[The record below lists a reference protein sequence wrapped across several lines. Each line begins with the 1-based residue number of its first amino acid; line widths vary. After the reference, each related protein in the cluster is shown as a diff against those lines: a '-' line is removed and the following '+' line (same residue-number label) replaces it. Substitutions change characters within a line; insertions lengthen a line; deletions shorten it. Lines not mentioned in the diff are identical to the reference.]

1 MKCLS
6 ICRSIHARSTTE
18 KYGDLF
24 SCRFSIRTRKWETT
38 PGFVEHSSL
47 GYFFPFFL
55 FLILY
60 FQCFGSIGSFTR
72 SRLFETHLRKDRSS
86 VDIISFPF
94 FFFFLFPFPSI
105 RYPATNARV
114 HGFVRKYIWFSLLK
128 TLC

>member
-38 PGFVEHSSL
+38 PGLLNIRHSVI
-47 GYFFPFFL
+47 FFSSFFFL
-55 FLILY
+55 FNPLFSMLWIHRVLY
-60 FQCFGSIGSFTR
+60 R
-72 SRLFETHLRKDRSS
+72 SRLFETTHLRKDRSS
-86 VDIISFPF
+86 VDMISFPF
-94 FFFFLFPFPSI
+94 SFFSRFLFLSI

-114 HGFVRKYIWFSLLK
+114 HGFVRKYIWFPLS
-128 TLC
+128 